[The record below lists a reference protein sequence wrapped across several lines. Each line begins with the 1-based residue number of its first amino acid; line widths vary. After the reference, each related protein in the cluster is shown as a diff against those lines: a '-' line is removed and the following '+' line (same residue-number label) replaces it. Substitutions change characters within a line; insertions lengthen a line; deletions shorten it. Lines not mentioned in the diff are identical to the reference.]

1 MNTTQEFL
9 LSLLMPVCY
18 NWIFKKEPNKYLLKS
33 KYFNATIKKITDNER
48 HVVKLLIQFNEK
60 FILILKL
67 ISFLFTVAVG
77 FCCSIH

>member
-1 MNTTQEFL
+1 MTVY
-9 LSLLMPVCY
+9 S

-33 KYFNATIKKITDNER
+33 KYFNATIKKVTDNER
-48 HVVKLLIQFNEK
+48 HVVKLLIQYNEK

-67 ISFLFTVAVG
+67 TSSLFTVAVG